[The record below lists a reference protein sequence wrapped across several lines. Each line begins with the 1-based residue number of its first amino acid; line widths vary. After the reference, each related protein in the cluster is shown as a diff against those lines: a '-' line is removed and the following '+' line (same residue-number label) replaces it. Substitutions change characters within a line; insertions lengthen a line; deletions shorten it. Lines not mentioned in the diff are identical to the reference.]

1 MKRTKSASRML
12 CIAFGLIIFSM
23 PCFAEIKSTEKEDAQ
38 KSAPIDKK
46 LSKKISVDFVGTE
59 IDDVLRMISQYAD
72 VDMVKS
78 PDVTGT
84 VNARLSDVPVGEA
97 LENILAVHNYAYVKT
112 NTMLRIVPESEV
124 INAPEKTVSKVYR
137 ITYADAVNVASALK
151 DYISETGRVSVSPGT
166 SNIAVTDKESRIKA
180 IDEFIEELDRV
191 TEQVI
196 VEVRIYDVSGDS
208 SVELGI
214 EWNAGTETSNS
225 IGQQVHQTTGNG
237 IDYSDEILSGEA
249 PEGTPIQTGE
259 DPFAAGSFDKESGGS
274 IRLGF
279 LNDSISV
286 DMILS
291 MLHKEGLAKLLANPK
306 ILVLDNETANF
317 EIVREI
323 PYKEESET
331 SQGGSMTSTE
341 FKDVGVKLEVTPHIT
356 RDDMLRLRIIPE
368 FGIVENQ
375 SPDQQGVPTVNT
387 RRLDTIALLK
397 SGETVVLGGL
407 KRFETTKNYT
417 KAPILGDIP
426 LIAPAFRSENETVKE
441 SELMVFIR
449 PLIIPGEHKMSKQEK
464 NILEKTECPQ
474 PNFNGR
480 NLKELVRKSKEKGN
494 EDN

>member
-1 MKRTKSASRML
+1 MKRRNTGTKML
-12 CIAFGLIIFSM
+12 FAALGVIILSL
-23 PCFAEIKSTEKEDAQ
+23 PCFGEITEAKKDKKQEA
-38 KSAPIDKK
+38 AAIDKK
-46 LSKKISVDFVGTE
+46 LSKEISVDFVGTE

-78 PDVTGT
+78 PEVTGT

-97 LENILAVHNYAYVKT
+97 LENILAVHNYAYIKT
-112 NTMLRIVPESEV
+112 KTMLRIVPESEV

-137 ITYADAVNVASALK
+137 ITYADATNVASALK

-180 IDEFIEELDRV
+180 IDAFVDEVDRV

-225 IGQQVHQTTGNG
+225 LGNQVYQTTGEG
-237 IDYSDEILSGEA
+237 IKYSDEMVVGEA
-249 PEGTPIQTGE
+249 PGGTPIQTGE
-259 DPFAAGSFDKESGGS
+259 DPYAAGSFDKESGGA

-286 DMILS
+286 DMVLS

-317 EIVREI
+317 EIVQEI
-323 PYKEESET
+323 PYEEESET

-356 RDDMLRLRIIPE
+356 RDDMLRMRIIPE
-368 FGIVENQ
+368 FGIVEGQ
-375 SPDQQGVPTVNT
+375 SAYQDKVPTVNT

-407 KRFETTKNYT
+407 KRFETTKSFT
-417 KAPILGDIP
+417 KAPILGDLP
-426 LIAPAFRSENETVKE
+426 LIAPIFRSENETIKE

-449 PLIIPGEHKMSKQEK
+449 PLIIPGEHKISKKEK
-464 NILEKTECPQ
+464 EILDKTGCPS
-474 PNFNGR
+474 PDYKGR
-480 NLKELVRKSKEKGN
+480 NLKQVLSGEDD